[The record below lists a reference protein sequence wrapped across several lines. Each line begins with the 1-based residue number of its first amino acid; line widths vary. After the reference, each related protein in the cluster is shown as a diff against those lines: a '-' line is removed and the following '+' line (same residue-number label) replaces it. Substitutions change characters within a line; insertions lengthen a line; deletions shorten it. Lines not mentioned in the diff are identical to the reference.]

1 MRSKEK
7 DKKEVFYPITDT
19 KINIKME
26 ELRKELYKKFPSHHH
41 AHIQIF
47 STFWG
52 LHNLLVKEGG
62 INKWIKN

>member
-1 MRSKEK
+1 MRNKEK

-26 ELRKELYKKFPSHHH
+26 ELRKELYKKYPAHHY
-41 AHIQIF
+41 AHTQIF

-52 LHNLLVKEGG
+52 LYNLLIKEGALT
-62 INKWIKN
+62 NE

>member
-1 MRSKEK
+1 MNKKLAINPAISK
-7 DKKEVFYPITDT
+7 
-19 KINIKME
+19 KME

-52 LHNLLVKEGG
+52 LFNLVVKEGG
-62 INKWIKN
+62 LTNE

>member
-7 DKKEVFYPITDT
+7 DKKEIFYPITDS

-26 ELRKELYKKFPSHHH
+26 ELKKELYKKYPAHHY
-41 AHIQIF
+41 AHVQIF

-52 LHNLLVKEGG
+52 LYNLLVKGG
-62 INKWIKN
+62 GLTNE

>member
-1 MRSKEK
+1 MHVYSKMTMEIKEK
-7 DKKEVFYPITDT
+7 DT

-52 LHNLLVKEGG
+52 LFNLVVKEGG
-62 INKWIKN
+62 LTNE